1 MSVAGN
7 SFEETIAMV
16 TAGTEIM
23 VGQPAKVGRGLRT
36 IAINISKLAQEKETL
51 SIANGK
57 YTISLQDQNGE
68 MLSTFDIM
76 SQIGEVW
83 DNLNETEQTALATQL
98 AGKTQFEVFTN
109 VMKNWETVVG
119 NGKDKIGALNTAL
132 NSNGSSMRENEKYLD
147 SIEGKIQAFQ
157 SAWEQTPAELQLCAQ
172 AR

>member
-76 SQIGEVW
+76 SQIGKVW
-83 DNLNETEQTALATQL
+83 DNLNETEHVI
-98 AGKTQFEVFTN
+98 KIN
-109 VMKNWETVVG
+109 MK
-119 NGKDKIGALNTAL
+119 L
-132 NSNGSSMRENEKYLD
+132 
-147 SIEGKIQAFQ
+147 F
-157 SAWEQTPAELQLCAQ
+157 P
-172 AR
+172 